1 MYCGPLATIIECHG
15 GNLNCRVV
23 VKRGLRNFLVGL
35 RRRIGLAKTARRLR
49 LGLAPSSGR
58 GGAAPSRS
66 NRPAAGRRGPGGRP
80 GRREASDR
88 TGPSRASRQA
98 GPAGPDK
105 LLRLNRPPPHG
116 PTGLLAVESVEAPR
130 ARPARPVHI
139 SVTMCTAPRVG
150 GRGVRDVRA
159 RGVYNVC
166 MRVCAYMWVG
176 VCVCVCVCVRARE

>member
-49 LGLAPSSGR
+49 LGIAPSSGR

-80 GRREASDR
+80 GRREASGR
-88 TGPSRASRQA
+88 TGSSRPSRQA
-98 GPAGPDK
+98 EPAELGRLRRPAPAQSAARS
-105 LLRLNRPPPHG
+105 RLNRPPPHG
-116 PTGLLAVESVEAPR
+116 PTGLLAVESVEPHR
-130 ARPARPVHI
+130 ARPAKPVHI
-139 SVTMCTAPRVG
+139 SVAMCTAPRVG
-150 GRGVRDVRA
+150 GWGARDVCA
-159 RGVYNVC
+159 RGVYH
-166 MRVCAYMWVG
+166 
-176 VCVCVCVCVRARE
+176 VCVRARAS